1 MTRMSRFASARD
13 AKASIAGAGRPGI
26 LLAAASSVRLMNIG
40 QIVGLAVAA
49 IVLGPSALAHAEDA
63 PRTPPWAIRLEP
75 GGFFTPDHLHASG
88 VVGVPPAAYLA
99 VSLERTIAGPL
110 RANVSGGVSLI
121 LGWLVGGTIC
131 YLALDA
137 ETANLSVGVGPL
149 FAPDAEFGAAAFA
162 QVDATLQLKVMGS
175 LGFVLGGSLGVAL
188 NHARGVSCGVDTCEA
203 YLARGD
209 TVGSLRVGIGWA
221 F

>member
-1 MTRMSRFASARD
+1 MAR
-13 AKASIAGAGRPGI
+13 RRRGI
-26 LLAAASSVRLMNIG
+26 VLAAAPGVSAMKICQV
-40 QIVGLAVAA
+40 VGLAVAVTA
-49 IVLGPSALAHAEDA
+49 LVPPALARAADG
-63 PRTPPWAIRLEP
+63 PPTPPWAIRLEP
-75 GGFFTPDHLHASG
+75 GGFFTPDHLHRYG
-88 VVGVPPAAYLA
+88 LVGMPPAAYLG

-110 RANVSGGVSLI
+110 RANVSGGVSLM
-121 LGWLVGGTIC
+121 LGWLVGGTIR
-131 YLALDA
+131 YLALDG
-137 ETANLSVGVGPL
+137 ESANLSVGFGPL
-149 FAPDAEFGAAAFA
+149 FAPDADFGAAAFA

-209 TVGSLRVGIGWA
+209 TVGSLRLGIGWA